1 MRHLIIILY
10 LCFSATL
17 SANEWLP
24 GTKEPNIKILFIGN
38 SLTYTNNLPKLV
50 KAHAKTKGIKIKT
63 RMVALPNYALEDHWN
78 DGNIQ
83 QLIATG
89 KYDYVVVQ
97 QGPSSQQEGRD
108 MLIDYGKK
116 YAALCNKYH
125 ARLAYFMVWPSLQ
138 YLHTQDAVIQN
149 YQDAATTNNAIIL
162 PVGFAWQKHYT
173 SSNNYDYYG
182 PDGFHPSLKGSKAAA
197 TTIVSRLFQP

>member
-1 MRHLIIILY
+1 MRSFLLLLY
-10 LCFSATL
+10 LCFSVAV

-24 GTKEPNIKILFIGN
+24 ETKEPTIKILFIGN

-89 KYDYVVVQ
+89 GYDYVIIQ

-108 MLIDYGKK
+108 ILIDYGKK
-116 YAALCNKYH
+116 YAALCNKH
-125 ARLAYFMVWPSLQ
+125 NARLAYFMVWPSLK
-138 YLHTQDAVIQN
+138 YYHTLDAVIKN
-149 YQDAATTNNAIIL
+149 YQDAATINNAIIL
-162 PVGFAWQKHYT
+162 PVGMTWKEHHN
-173 SSNNYDYYG
+173 SSKRNDYYG
-182 PDGFHPSLKGSKAAA
+182 IDGFHPSLKGSKAAA
-197 TTIVSRLFQP
+197 ATIVSSLF